1 MKPIDLTSLPQ
12 DNTRKKIPTAS
23 SSKPKEIRM
32 QIRWGDAQLQLL
44 KDAAEIIGIPYQTY
58 VKQTMFE
65 HASALL
71 AKHHAQQK
79 EGVACGES

>member
-1 MKPIDLTSLPQ
+1 MKPIDLTSLPAESPM
-12 DNTRKKIPTAS
+12 KKTAKTTS
-23 SSKPKEIRM
+23 TTTKEIRM
-32 QIRWGDAQLQLL
+32 QIRWGKEQLQLL
-44 KDAAEIIGIPYQTY
+44 KDAASVIGIPYQTY

-79 EGVACGES
+79 AGASCEEL